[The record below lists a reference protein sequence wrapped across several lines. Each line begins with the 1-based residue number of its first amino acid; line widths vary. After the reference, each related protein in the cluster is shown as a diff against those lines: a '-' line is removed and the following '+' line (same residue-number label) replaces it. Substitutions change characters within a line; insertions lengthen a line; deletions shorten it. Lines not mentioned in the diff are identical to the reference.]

1 MVADSNRVCGHHY
14 IGLLQS
20 DDQTFFS
27 LTDKCADNIKVFF
40 SLIPIYYIL
49 LSLSF
54 SDAYPS
60 SSYKT
65 MASKP
70 PPFEAIEVNT
80 TSTPPSSSSTSST
93 STTSSSS
100 SSSSTSANSLKK
112 NFHGRQASL
121 PSNPVAAVNNHV
133 HFQWQPP
140 TTSVQHTVS

>member
-1 MVADSNRVCGHHY
+1 MVADSNHLWA
-14 IGLLQS
+14 LLYRPTIV
-20 DDQTFFS
+20 DGQTFFS

-80 TSTPPSSSSTSST
+80 TSTSSSSTT
-93 STTSSSS
+93 
-100 SSSSTSANSLKK
+100 SSTSANSLKK

-121 PSNPVAAVNNHV
+121 PSNPAAVNNHV